1 VIDGVDVQRV
11 TSEKP
16 SEVSDSVPALDYPP
30 AHPGLQ
36 KHDNGP
42 SVGFCSSICGGL
54 SHGGTYQ
61 PSSGKSRTREM
72 LDRIAWLNAES
83 VRAAEEKLAL
93 ATTAYNSVGHTL
105 LLINVPYQHATSLVL
120 QVDRHVRSL
129 DSVIT
134 SEEAALVLGLRPGTR
149 SVFPSA
155 NGGANG
161 GRALTAA
168 NRGEGG
174 STTRKK
180 RAGRFGRRAP
190 GVKNAQTFQLEQQ
203 IAQSQNQGEPPTG
216 DVSQLDGDILPVPNM
231 TVDPNEPRYCYCNQ
245 VSYGVVSFV
254 DFTHVPIH

>member
-1 VIDGVDVQRV
+1 
-11 TSEKP
+11 
-16 SEVSDSVPALDYPP
+16 
-30 AHPGLQ
+30 
-36 KHDNGP
+36 
-42 SVGFCSSICGGL
+42 
-54 SHGGTYQ
+54 
-61 PSSGKSRTREM
+61 M
-72 LDRIAWLNAES
+72 LGRIAWLNAES

-93 ATTAYNSVGHTL
+93 ATTAYNS
-105 LLINVPYQHATSLVL
+105 
-120 QVDRHVRSL
+120 VDRHVRSL

-155 NGGANG
+155 NGVANG
-161 GRALTAA
+161 GSALTAPH
-168 NRGEGG
+168 RGEGG

-216 DVSQLDGDILPVPNM
+216 DLSQLDGDILPVVPNM

-245 VSYGVVSFV
+245 VSYGVMVGCDNEECTREWFHYGCAGLTEAPKHRWFCRDCEVLLGKPSRKRK
-254 DFTHVPIH
+254 T